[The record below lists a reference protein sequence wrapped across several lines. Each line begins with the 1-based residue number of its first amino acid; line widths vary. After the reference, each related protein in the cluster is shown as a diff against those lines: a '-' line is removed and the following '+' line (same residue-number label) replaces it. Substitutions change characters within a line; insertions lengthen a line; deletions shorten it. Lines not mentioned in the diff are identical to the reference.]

1 MQEDVKFSVNL
12 TFSYGREQASLK
24 RGRGGGEEGPLDL
37 LRRRSN
43 LI

>member
-12 TFSYGREQASLK
+12 TFSYGRERSSLK
-24 RGRGGGEEGPLDL
+24 RGEEGREEGPLDP

-43 LI
+43 LV